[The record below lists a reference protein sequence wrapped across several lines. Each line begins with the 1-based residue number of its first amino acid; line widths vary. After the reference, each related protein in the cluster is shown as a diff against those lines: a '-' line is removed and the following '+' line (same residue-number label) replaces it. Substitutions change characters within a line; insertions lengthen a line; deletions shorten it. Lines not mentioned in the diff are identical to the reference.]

1 MPRLTVLL
9 TVLVLLDGLC
19 LLVAMSSGSADTG
32 LADISRYLAGDAP
45 GNITYILD
53 LRLDRAMSAFVA
65 GALLA
70 VAGVLMQ
77 VLLRNPLA
85 DPFVLGVS
93 GGAAVGALGCVLL
106 GLGAVWMP
114 MGAFA
119 GALGTMVLVF
129 GLARSGGD
137 WSPPRLLLTGVVIAA
152 GWGAVINLMLAIS
165 PDDRLRGMVFWLM
178 GDLSLTDGPGWMTGV
193 LVLAT
198 LPPLLRARNLNLLA
212 QGELRASA
220 LGVPVPPLRMM
231 VYVCASLLTAAAV
244 TLAGSIGFV
253 GLITPHLLRLTVG
266 PDHRLLLPA
275 SLLAGGGLVI
285 LADTLA
291 RTLLAPRQLPVGV
304 VTALVGVPI
313 FLALLRRR
321 RGAVRL

>member
-1 MPRLTVLL
+1 MVGAS
-9 TVLVLLDGLC
+9 VFVALVT
-19 LLVAMSSGSADTG
+19 GSADTSLSG
-32 LADISRYLAGDAP
+32 FIAWLGGAEDVNSAV
-45 GNITYILD
+45 ILD
-53 LRLDRAMSAFVA
+53 LRLDRVLSAFVV

-70 VAGVLMQ
+70 VAGALMQ

-93 GGAAVGALGCVLL
+93 GGAAVGALACVLL
-106 GLGAVWMP
+106 GTAAAWMP
-114 MGAFA
+114 VGAFV

-129 GLARSGGD
+129 TLARSGGD
-137 WSPPRLLLTGVVIAA
+137 WSPPRLLLTGVVIAS
-152 GWGAVINLMLAIS
+152 GWGALINLMLTIS

-178 GDLSLTDGPGWMTGV
+178 GDLSLTDGPGWTTAV

-198 LPPLLRARNLNLLA
+198 LPALLFARGLNLLA
-212 QGELRASA
+212 RGELQAAA
-220 LGVPVPPLRMM
+220 LGVSVPALRML
-231 VYVCASLLTAAAV
+231 VYVCASILTAAAV

-253 GLITPHLLRLTVG
+253 GLITPHLVRLTLG

-275 SLLAGGGLVI
+275 SLLTGGSLVI

-304 VTALVGVPI
+304 VTALVGVPV
-313 FLALLRRR
+313 FLVLLRQR
-321 RGAVRL
+321 RGPVHL